1 MTKCIRYVPLLFLLA
16 FLGCKSSVS
25 PEQLYG
31 KWNYI
36 KLENP
41 NANPPSSEPDWKL
54 KMEKPYMEFSKN
66 NDLVMYWNGA
76 ILAHGKFRTDGDKI
90 QFNQVLDDGQKREF
104 PFYVLEL
111 TDKQIVFETRGE
123 DASRVTAAKQ

>member
-1 MTKCIRYVPLLFLLA
+1 MIKHIRYLLIPALFVLY
-16 FLGCKSSVS
+16 GCKPSVK

-31 KWNYI
+31 KWAYI

-41 NANPPSSEPDWKL
+41 NGNPPVPEPDWKL
-54 KMEKPYMEFSKN
+54 KMEKPTIEFTRN
-66 NDLVMYWNGA
+66 NDLVMYFNGEL
-76 ILAHGKFRTDGDKI
+76 LAHGKFRTDGDKI
-90 QFNQVLDDGQKREF
+90 QFNQILDDGQKREF

-123 DASRVTAAKQ
+123 DASRVTAVKQ